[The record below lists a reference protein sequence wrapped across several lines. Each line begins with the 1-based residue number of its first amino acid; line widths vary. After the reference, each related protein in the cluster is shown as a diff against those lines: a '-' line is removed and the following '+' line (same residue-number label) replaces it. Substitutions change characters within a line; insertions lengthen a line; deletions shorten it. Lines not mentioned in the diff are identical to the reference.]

1 MKLPWQA
8 YVQQLVNRGFPLET
22 IVYCL
27 ELKYPNNFFIEN
39 GAVGGLKNDQNIQR
53 PRNDLARPDRTK
65 R

>member
-39 GAVGGLKNDQNIQR
+39 GAIKI
-53 PRNDLARPDRTK
+53 DR
-65 R
+65 RER